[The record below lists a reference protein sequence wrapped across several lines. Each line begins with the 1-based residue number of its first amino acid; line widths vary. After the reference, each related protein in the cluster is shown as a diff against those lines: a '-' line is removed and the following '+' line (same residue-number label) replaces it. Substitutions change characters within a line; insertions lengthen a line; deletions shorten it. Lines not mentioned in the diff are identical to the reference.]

1 MTAPRRPPLGR
12 LGGRE
17 VEMAGHVPPGGP
29 DEGPTGRSAFRAT
42 LVRWPGAGGWV
53 FAPVPDAHAPGAA
66 GPFGRVPVTATVDGR
81 TWSTSVWRDRAAGWL
96 LAVGGGGAGRP
107 GRGGVGSPARGG
119 AHHRV
124 CVGGWGGP

>member
-17 VEMAGHVPPGGP
+17 VAMARHVPPDGPGEVPTGGP
-29 DEGPTGRSAFRAT
+29 AFRAT

-96 LAVGGGGAGRP
+96 LAV
-107 GRGGVGSPARGG
+107 PARIRAGKDDG
-119 AHHRV
+119 DVVTVAVEVDHARM
-124 CVGGWGGP
+124 